1 MTLRLRRRRRPER
14 LFRRHDVRYRTRT
27 DTSCVDTPATP
38 HTVTRERTHA
48 RALEHAHTRES
59 TKHARGRRTVDP
71 DDARE
76 RSERAHMMTT
86 RTTGGAAARVSAW
99 RTRGGERRARVVARM
114 TTGENVSEPVE
125 KNGCDV
131 RRGRALE
138 SGSNGNEDRGARTDD
153 KRQSRWSSEF
163 WDELEFDVME
173 PWMMQE
179 DDTRGDGFLRSE
191 SLLSPSWRLML
202 LSDGSVTVRVRV

>member
-1 MTLRLRRRRRPER
+1 
-14 LFRRHDVRYRTRT
+14 
-27 DTSCVDTPATP
+27 
-38 HTVTRERTHA
+38 
-48 RALEHAHTRES
+48 
-59 TKHARGRRTVDP
+59 
-71 DDARE
+71 
-76 RSERAHMMTT
+76 MMTT
-86 RTTGGAAARVSAW
+86 TTTRAAAARVSGW
-99 RTRGGERRARVVARM
+99 RTRRGERRAHVVAR
-114 TTGENVSEPVE
+114 TTMGENVSEPV
-125 KNGCDV
+125 KRNGSDV

-138 SGSNGNEDRGARTDD
+138 SGSDESEEECAPRARTDE

-202 LSDGSVTVRVRV
+202 LSDGSVTVSVLVSSRDASTDPTLFSRAATLEASHRPCRRHDQCLMAR